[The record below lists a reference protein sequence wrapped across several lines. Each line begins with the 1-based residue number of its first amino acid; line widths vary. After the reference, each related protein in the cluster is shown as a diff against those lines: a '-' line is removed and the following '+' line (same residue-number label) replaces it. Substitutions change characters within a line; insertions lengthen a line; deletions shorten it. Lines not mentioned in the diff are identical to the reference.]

1 MGNGRHIKLMVKGKY
16 IAGRRL
22 LMFKEGGGGG
32 APLRLF
38 RRTGGASLA
47 FLYADTCL
55 HFIGQKQ
62 SENLS
67 WLLGNRLFRLL
78 VAVAVVQF
86 SFISRRYTRNLVLFD
101 EIRHLF
107 HHLFTNFVVF
117 LQNFQ

>member
-1 MGNGRHIKLMVKGKY
+1 MGNGRHIKLMFKGKY
-16 IAGRRL
+16 IAGRRS
-22 LMFKEGGGGG
+22 LMFKRGGG
-32 APLRLF
+32 APLLF
-38 RRTGGASLA
+38 FSRGGGASLD

-55 HFIGQKQ
+55 HFIGQRQ

-67 WLLGNRLFRLL
+67 WFLRNRLFRLL